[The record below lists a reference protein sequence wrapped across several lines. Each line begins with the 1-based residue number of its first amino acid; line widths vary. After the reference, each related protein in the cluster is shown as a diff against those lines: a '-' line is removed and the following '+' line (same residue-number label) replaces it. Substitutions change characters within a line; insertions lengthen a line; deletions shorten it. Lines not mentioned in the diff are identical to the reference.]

1 MRVSQNRADA
11 VKTFLAQQGV
21 TNGQFKFVEGKAFDE
36 YDESKTAA
44 ENRRVEIYMYAS
56 EAMIKAAEAEAGN

>member
-1 MRVSQNRADA
+1 
-11 VKTFLAQQGV
+11 V